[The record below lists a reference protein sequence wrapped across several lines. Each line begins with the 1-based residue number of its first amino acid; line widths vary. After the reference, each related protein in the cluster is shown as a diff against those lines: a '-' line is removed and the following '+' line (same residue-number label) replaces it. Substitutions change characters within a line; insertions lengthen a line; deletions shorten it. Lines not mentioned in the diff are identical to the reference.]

1 MDRTDFHGAII
12 PMLMSFEYNAT
23 IFFTL
28 RISME
33 ILTQILPFVFLIAIM
48 YFVIIRP
55 QSQQAK
61 KHKEMV
67 ETLTK
72 GDKIVTSGGLIVEI
86 KKVEEQFFTVKFNN
100 DTEGQLVKDAVARK
114 YGDEA

>member
-1 MDRTDFHGAII
+1 
-12 PMLMSFEYNAT
+12 
-23 IFFTL
+23 
-28 RISME
+28 ME
-33 ILTQILPFVFLIAIM
+33 FLSQILPFVFLIAIM

-55 QSQQAK
+55 QNQQAK

-67 ETLTK
+67 EALGK

-86 KKVEEQFFTVKFNN
+86 KKVEADYFVVKMNN
-100 DTEGQLVKDAVARK
+100 ETEGHLVKDAVARK

>member
-1 MDRTDFHGAII
+1 
-12 PMLMSFEYNAT
+12 
-23 IFFTL
+23 
-28 RISME
+28 ME

-55 QSQQAK
+55 QNQQAK

-67 ETLTK
+67 AALSK
-72 GDKIVTSGGLIVEI
+72 GDKVVTSGGLIVEI
-86 KKVEEQFFTVKFNN
+86 KKVEEQFFAVKFNN